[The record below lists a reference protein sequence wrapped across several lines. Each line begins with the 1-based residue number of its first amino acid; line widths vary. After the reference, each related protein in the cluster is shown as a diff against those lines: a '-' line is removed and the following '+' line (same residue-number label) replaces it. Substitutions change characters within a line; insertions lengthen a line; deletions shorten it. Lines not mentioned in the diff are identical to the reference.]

1 MVAQYFKRK
10 RETVEVIVLL
20 TSQDVLKMM
29 STSTIDI
36 MRGVFFTVPHRFQ
49 YQHEKKIA
57 QPRSKIFWKKW
68 LELLLFFYFWYWK
81 LGRLLPYHTSDNIMI
96 LIINAWTPGG
106 SSQWQWSWCGSHV
119 PIPKR
124 RYQGCRVEVSCQHLR
139 WKPKL
144 KDLLVEEEKLETSG
158 YEDL

>member
-1 MVAQYFKRK
+1 MRDTSTLMVAQYFKRK

-57 QPRSKIFWKKW
+57 QPRSKIF
-68 LELLLFFYFWYWK
+68 
-81 LGRLLPYHTSDNIMI
+81 
-96 LIINAWTPGG
+96 
-106 SSQWQWSWCGSHV
+106 
-119 PIPKR
+119 
-124 RYQGCRVEVSCQHLR
+124 
-139 WKPKL
+139 
-144 KDLLVEEEKLETSG
+144 
-158 YEDL
+158 